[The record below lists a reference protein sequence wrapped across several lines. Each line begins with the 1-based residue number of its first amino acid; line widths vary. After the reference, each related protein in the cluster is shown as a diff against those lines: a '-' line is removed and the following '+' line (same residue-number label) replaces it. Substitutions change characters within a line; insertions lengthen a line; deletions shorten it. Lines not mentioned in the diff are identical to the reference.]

1 MNGGRSLAAWAGAIA
16 RAAASAAPARPARS
30 ISAKFPFILWRL
42 PVLEG
47 HISHKRFESPLISQS
62 HFEDNPSKQRDEYCD
77 HSTRIQLKL
86 KLLQFESNAGV
97 NLPTPAGRRS
107 CWTGALTV
115 NARCLALAARSRQT
129 TGLTRERSV
138 ADAARAGPWHL
149 PLGDLPFRETQGLH
163 CGAIVKG
170 ARLPECAWQPM

>member
-1 MNGGRSLAAWAGAIA
+1 
-16 RAAASAAPARPARS
+16 
-30 ISAKFPFILWRL
+30 LWPL

-97 NLPTPAGRRS
+97 NPPTPAGRPS
-107 CWTGALTV
+107 CCAGALTV
-115 NARCLALAARSRQT
+115 NARSLALAARSRQT
-129 TGLTRERSV
+129 TGLTREQSA
-138 ADAARAGPWHL
+138 ADAARAGPGHL
-149 PLGDLPFRETQGLH
+149 PLGDLPFRETQGLY